1 MKNSRTL
8 LASIITIFIW
18 SCDVI
23 YPDFGAF
30 VPQGDISALVI
41 RTQLISTSA
50 TEIVYDTELQFIE
63 KYFNADNS
71 SVIKSDFKVDERTSI
86 MDVKPVYYSGTK
98 QSDVILLI
106 DQSKSYE
113 ESDPYN
119 ARSQVI
125 SKFADE
131 FEGQDFAVAGF
142 AKDGQLDAPLEFLY
156 RDGNRDFYIKS
167 ITDLAKRTGGVN
179 NLYDALDLAISSFSP
194 NSTRQKNIVAL
205 IQSNDAGS
213 TKTLQAIIDKAD
225 LQNVRIHIIALGS
238 AISHV
243 DLAQLSQLT
252 DGFYSACVTDKQM
265 IQALDNL
272 NRNITG
278 YSTGVK
284 VRVKVVPE
292 GGVTPGISF
301 LHSLIVEDY
310 IYKYNYNTVYPF
322 FKLP

>member
-8 LASIITIFIW
+8 LAFIIISFIW

-30 VPQGDISALVI
+30 VPEGDISALVI
-41 RTQLISTSA
+41 RTQLISSNA

-71 SVIKSDFKVDERTSI
+71 SVIKSDFKVDERTTI
-86 MDVKPVYYSGTK
+86 MDVDPISYSGTK

-119 ARSQVI
+119 ARAQVI

-131 FEGQDFAVAGF
+131 FDGQDLAVAGF
-142 AKDGQLDAPLEFLY
+142 AKSGQLDEPLEFINP
-156 RDGNRDFYIKS
+156 DGNRDLFIKS

-179 NLYDALDLAISSFSP
+179 NLYDALDLAISSFSA
-194 NSTRQKNIVAL
+194 NSMRQKNIVAL
-205 IQSNDAGS
+205 LQSNDAGS
-213 TKTLQAIIDKAD
+213 AKTLQAIIDKAD

-238 AISHV
+238 AISH
-243 DLAQLSQLT
+243 LEFAQLSQQT

-278 YSTGVK
+278 YSAGVK
-284 VRVKVVPE
+284 VRVKVIPE
-292 GGVTPGISF
+292 GGVVPGVSF
-301 LHSLIVEDY
+301 LHPLIVEDY
-310 IYKYNYNTVYPF
+310 IYQYNYNTVYPF
-322 FKLP
+322 LKLP